1 MRDWQ
6 LEICFLRVNQDV
18 VRVFPVK
25 VISFCLLLI
34 ANLVDGCH
42 LLGNLLVKSCPA
54 LYLAIRFHYHSFLL
68 LQLVNQQ
75 AGRIVLF
82 KLKFLIFIDILL
94 KLF

>member
-18 VRVFPVK
+18 VRVFPIE

-42 LLGNLLVKSCPA
+42 LLGDLLVKSFPA
-54 LYLAIRFHYHSFLL
+54 LYLAICFHYHCFLL
-68 LQLVNQQ
+68 PQLFYQQ
-75 AGRIVLF
+75 ASRIVLF
-82 KLKFLIFIDILL
+82 KLKFLILIDILL